1 MWIVQFQYE
10 IYLPVYLCIC
20 SFCVDNF
27 QSTPRPNR
35 RIAEWPWNSLWT
47 HWCPHPYLTAAW
59 DAAENST
66 VIHDQK
72 GQKRVP
78 TSHNLTKWFFFCIS
92 GRYEGIK
99 VSKRHSPQPLQSN
112 PASIHKWD
120 DKALPFSPPMKAS
133 YMSLRKRSKNSS
145 PAAQTANREACKW
158 IKDWRM
164 ISSVKVRKLTGR
176 IIQEQVTDPNKVC
189 A

>member
-72 GQKRVP
+72 G
-78 TSHNLTKWFFFCIS
+78 SHNLTKWFFFASPEDMKGSKCQKGIHLNRFKVTLPPYTSETTRLCHFHRRWRHRTCPCES
-92 GRYEGIK
+92 G
-99 VSKRHSPQPLQSN
+99 
-112 PASIHKWD
+112 
-120 DKALPFSPPMKAS
+120 
-133 YMSLRKRSKNSS
+133 SKNSS